1 MRRIINNFVRAAYN
15 NIVEEITITQN
26 GFDGLYMS
34 YLYGKVKERFDFLPS
49 ICRLN
54 RRQEYAEIE
63 FKTEK
68 EYCPYVRRFAETA
81 IADVIAIGYKYRY
94 FENAIRVPLLSPM
107 ERRLFF
113 TALVSADYKEDKA
126 YIEKRIR
133 GFENYCLEG
142 LYHFRL
148 QELKKRWEGI
158 VEYIPVET
166 GQDSLDG
173 FFEFLV
179 EDGDGKVFVKDGRVY
194 GEDYRALTRSV
205 LTGVSSTLGEILLSG
220 AERVYCFGETEKT
233 TRTFL
238 EKYYGEKVVFC

>member
-1 MRRIINNFVRAAYN
+1 M
-15 NIVEEITITQN
+15 
-26 GFDGLYMS
+26 
-34 YLYGKVKERFDFLPS
+34 
-49 ICRLN
+49 
-54 RRQEYAEIE
+54 
-63 FKTEK
+63 
-68 EYCPYVRRFAETA
+68 
-81 IADVIAIGYKYRY
+81 
-94 FENAIRVPLLSPM
+94 
-107 ERRLFF
+107 
-113 TALVSADYKEDKA
+113 
-126 YIEKRIR
+126 
-133 GFENYCLEG
+133 
-142 LYHFRL
+142 
-148 QELKKRWEGI
+148 
-158 VEYIPVET
+158 EYIPVET